1 MPMADKIRLPEDLA
15 LYATLPLEECVPH
28 YTHLLPHERL
38 ALLAAGADVLTAALA
53 GLGEADLGRSTAP
66 DAWTIRQIV
75 HHLADGETIWSIFLR
90 MALGVPDASAQLEW
104 YPGNETWA
112 GAMDYVGRPIEA
124 AAALFRAQRL
134 YAAHLLEYLDP
145 RWEQCVLVDGEP
157 MKVVDIACLLAW
169 HAAQHIAEICRI
181 REQGGC

>member
-1 MPMADKIRLPEDLA
+1 MPDKIRLPENLA

-28 YTHLLPHERL
+28 YTHLSPHERL
-38 ALLAAGADVLTAALA
+38 ALLAAGADGLTAALD
-53 GLGEADLGRSTAP
+53 GLGEADLDRSPAP
-66 DAWTIRQIV
+66 GAWTIRQIV

-104 YPGNETWA
+104 YPGNDAWA
-112 GAMDYVGRPIEA
+112 GTMGYSEWPIEA

-134 YAAHLLEYLDP
+134 YAAHLLECLDP

-157 MKVVDIACLLAW
+157 MKVVDIACLLTW
-169 HAAQHIAEICRI
+169 HAAQHIAVICQI